1 VTAYRRTT
9 VPVPGGDLT
18 VGLWGTGSRVVLALH
33 GVTSTHLAWQWV
45 AAHLLGE
52 GNGGNG
58 SGDLTLVAPD
68 LRGRGGSGPLP
79 GPYGMAVHAADC
91 VAILDALGVG
101 DALVAGHSM
110 GGYAALVLA
119 DRYPDRVSRLVLV
132 DGGPPLPPPLGDT
145 PEEKLAAVIGP
156 AADRLRMRFPDR
168 EAYRNFWRPHP
179 AFKDWSPS
187 LQSYLDYDLVDA
199 GDGSGWRSSANVE
212 AIRGDSEDLFE
223 GDALPEAWLRMTEG
237 NGHDA
242 VFLRAETGMLAAPPA
257 LYPDP
262 APIEAVMPVHT
273 VAGTNHYTI
282 LFGDAGA
289 AAVAKAIASY

>member
-1 VTAYRRTT
+1 MTAYRRTT

-18 VGLWGTGSRVVLALH
+18 VGIWGTGGQVVLALH

-45 AAHLLGE
+45 ADRLGAT
-52 GNGGNG
+52 
-58 SGDLTLVAPD
+58 TLVAPD

-79 GPYGMAVHAADC
+79 GPYGMASHAADC
-91 VAILDALGVG
+91 VAVLDALGVE
-101 DALVAGHSM
+101 DAVVAGHSM

-132 DGGPPLPPPLGDT
+132 DGGPPLPPPPGDT

-156 AADRLRMRFPDR
+156 AADRLRMRFVGR
-168 EAYRNFWRPHP
+168 EAYLDFWRPHP
-179 AFKDWSPS
+179 AFQAWTPE
-187 LQSYLDYDLVDA
+187 LETYLAYDLVEA
-199 GDGSGWRSSANVE
+199 DGEGWRSSANVD
-212 AIRGDSEDLFE
+212 AVRGDSVDLFE
-223 GDALPEAWLRMTEG
+223 GDALPKAWQRMTDG
-237 NGHDA
+237 NGPGA

-257 LYPDP
+257 LYADP
-262 APIEAVMPVHT
+262 GPIEAVMPVRT

-289 AAVAKAIASY
+289 AAVAEAIGVAVARP